1 MLDRKRAAEIYKTMG
16 ERFTDSKGW
25 SFNIISPDEE
35 FEAKY
40 GTKARKK
47 RKLYN
52 GMIKCN
58 YYSYF

>member
-1 MLDRKRAAEIYKTMG
+1 MEFQYDGGGAPL
-16 ERFTDSKGW
+16 GW